1 MLACIH
7 SPVCVQNCWLPT
19 YVKTNTLQL
28 CYLNSLTLMT
38 GKPII
43 IFLLLINFVLKM
55 DEIKAPPP
63 VPDPRLPSGAVPLPT
78 ASKCYWWPFC
88 MSDTSICN
96 GNQKSLCS
104 VYGTN
109 GSKRSEAPS
118 ELALARAVDRDQK
131 WKQKC
136 KDRICPW
143 GCGRAVLCGG
153 IKQTSCEKYGTNGT
167 HKHLRPTSNEAKE
180 LVGELKKQKKR
191 KRMEDQRAN
200 QSPSKKVAER
210 EKNKKS
216 KSDHRANQ
224 SSSEQI
230 LLESGILRII
240 TRIFISFLDL
250 EIRLTQYNTKWL
262 HSYQLMCYE
271 LYSENAVHR

>member
-1 MLACIH
+1 MEILIEWHLENWIQGRKFQVWSVLACIH

-180 LVGELKKQKKR
+180 LVGELKKQKKTE
-191 KRMEDQRAN
+191 EDGGSTCQPVSLQEGGRAG
-200 QSPSKKVAER
+200 KE
-210 EKNKKS
+210 
-216 KSDHRANQ
+216 
-224 SSSEQI
+224 
-230 LLESGILRII
+230 
-240 TRIFISFLDL
+240 
-250 EIRLTQYNTKWL
+250 
-262 HSYQLMCYE
+262 
-271 LYSENAVHR
+271 

>member
-1 MLACIH
+1 
-7 SPVCVQNCWLPT
+7 
-19 YVKTNTLQL
+19 
-28 CYLNSLTLMT
+28 MT

-88 MSDTSICN
+88 VSDTSICN

-191 KRMEDQRAN
+191 KRIN
-200 QSPSKKVAER
+200 Q
-210 EKNKKS
+210 N
-216 KSDHRANQ
+216 
-224 SSSEQI
+224 
-230 LLESGILRII
+230 
-240 TRIFISFLDL
+240 
-250 EIRLTQYNTKWL
+250 
-262 HSYQLMCYE
+262 
-271 LYSENAVHR
+271 